1 MADVNLQRVGALVG
15 ALKRMCPKSTS
26 QGQGVQISDVNAKR
40 RNVPG
45 SAAWDSTDSGS
56 LLRKEAGAEVRSEGM
71 GSHATRVAACDASC
85 S

>member
-1 MADVNLQRVGALVG
+1 MADVNLQRVRALVG
-15 ALKRMCPKSTS
+15 ALKRMCPVKSTS
-26 QGQGVQISDVNAKR
+26 QGVQISDVNAKR
-40 RNVPG
+40 RDVPG

-71 GSHATRVAACDASC
+71 GSRHGVAACDASC